1 MDEDVMDKVYPDN
14 IKKEIESLVDIKQK
28 PMTSKEVEENLD
40 VLKYIDVIF
49 SSWGGPNLNENFL
62 NHAPNLKIMFYG
74 AGTIKKIVTD
84 ESWKRGIR
92 VTTANA
98 ANAIPVAEFTIAS
111 IIFGLKN
118 VVQMKNLIKDT
129 REYPSI
135 PHQNIKGVFDSTVG
149 IISLGAIGSEV
160 LKRLKNFDVN
170 IMVYHPSLTKE
181 EAKELGV
188 EFVSLDE
195 MFKTCDVVTL
205 HAPLL
210 DSTRGMITGDH
221 IKLMKENGVFINTAR
236 GAIVKENELI
246 EVLKERKDITAF
258 LDVVYPEPP
267 AEDSPLYDM
276 DNVFL
281 TPHIAGSEGK
291 EIGRMGKF
299 MLEELK
305 RYLNGESLKWEVTK
319 EKYEKMA

>member
-28 PMTSKEVEENLD
+28 PMTSKEVEENIE
-40 VLKYIDVIF
+40 VLKDIDVIF
-49 SSWGGPNLNENFL
+49 SSWGGPNLNKNFL
-62 NHAPNLKIMFYG
+62 DHAPNLKIMFYG

-84 ESWKRGIR
+84 ESWERGIR
-92 VTTANA
+92 ITTANV

-118 VVQMKNLIKDT
+118 LVQMTNLIKNT
-129 REYPSI
+129 REYPSV
-135 PHQNIKGVFDSTVG
+135 PHQDIKGVFDSTIG
-149 IISLGAIGSEV
+149 IISLGAVGREV
-160 LKRLKNFDVN
+160 LKRLRSFDVN
-170 IMVYHPSLTKE
+170 IKVYHPSLTKKG
-181 EAKELGV
+181 AKELGV
-188 EFVSLDE
+188 ELVSLDE
-195 MFKTCDVVTL
+195 MFKTCDVVSL

-221 IKLMKENGVFINTAR
+221 IKLMKEYGVFINTAR
-236 GAIVKENELI
+236 GAVVSENEVI
-246 EVLKERKDITAF
+246 EALKERKDITAF

-267 AEDSPLYDM
+267 AKDSPLYDM
-276 DNVFL
+276 DNVVL
-281 TPHIAGSEGK
+281 APHIAGSEGK

-305 RYLNGESLKWEVTK
+305 RYLNDENLKWEVTK
-319 EKYEKMA
+319 ERYKKMA